1 MALVMTPVTSTAI
14 KAIGYDGGSKT
25 LFIEFNKNKA
35 YPTYQFGP
43 VSAHT
48 AGRMFKAVSIGTYY
62 HRYIKARADSGE
74 YYLTPSKRTIAD
86 LERDIQDNGG
96 SVVDA
101 LLGAVEGGISGGVS
115 GAVEGAF
122 RGYSGIKE

>member
-1 MALVMTPVTSTAI
+1 MAVFMRQVSSSAI
-14 KAIGYDGGSKT
+14 RAIGYEPSSKI
-25 LFIEFNKNKA
+25 LFIEFKKNKA

-48 AGRMFKAVSIGTYY
+48 AGRMFRTASIGTYY
-62 HRYIKARADSGE
+62 HRYIKARANSGE
-74 YYLTPSKRTIAD
+74 YYLTPSKRTVED
-86 LERDIQDNGG
+86 LERDVQETGG

-115 GAVEGAF
+115 GAIEGAV